1 MTIQKY
7 QKVLSIAEALLRK
20 VDLPFETIQKYEEL
34 KLKILSEI
42 EDFEAVTSNEENLKA
57 LKTEVAVKDQI
68 INILMDYNDLLAT
81 STNNI
86 AEISTNIFSLEK
98 LPEDGFFEVISNDSV
113 TTFQERISTLSTRL
127 TPLLT
132 SLKPVSSLPI
142 NGYITTMTNSLSS
155 KALKPLE
162 NLQFLS
168 EIMKKQFEIVATIR
182 TENKELLSHVETL
195 ETDNTVTA
203 YAKTENESLKIKL
216 SELQEKYKS
225 ETDGW
230 RDEKLLL
237 QNRVIE
243 CENELQIIIDLLDSD
258 RYNNVFDT
266 MEDPGQEPVS
276 GSVKGVGSRI
286 ERLVQFLNDKR
297 EALSVENEG
306 ILMKMA
312 SLCKDLDFKDDEL
325 ARKNR
330 LVGNLVGEVE
340 DVMMCGEQTHLDILK
355 LKDEYQSL
363 VNNGLVGRHILISNN

>member
-98 LPEDGFFEVISNDSV
+98 LPVDGFFEVISNDSV

-266 MEDPGQEPVS
+266 MEDPGQEPV